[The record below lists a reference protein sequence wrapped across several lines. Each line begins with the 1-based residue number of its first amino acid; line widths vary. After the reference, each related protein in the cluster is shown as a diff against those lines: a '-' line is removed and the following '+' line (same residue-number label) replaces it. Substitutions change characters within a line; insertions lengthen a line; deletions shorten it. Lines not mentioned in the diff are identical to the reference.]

1 MSTSATFRR
10 GPVVDRLPQNGYSLS
25 TAKGIFRP
33 SPGRVSAQ
41 SDGVA
46 MELRNA
52 VLGDSPMLV
61 ATGTIDHDTCGVLQ
75 AALESV
81 VESGHNVIFLDL
93 SDVASFDSD
102 GLSVLVAGVRALRR
116 GWLGV
121 IGPNADIRRLLE
133 MEGLL
138 VDPHLRIF
146 ETRQAARTAT
156 GERAST

>member
-1 MSTSATFRR
+1 
-10 GPVVDRLPQNGYSLS
+10 
-25 TAKGIFRP
+25 
-33 SPGRVSAQ
+33 
-41 SDGVA
+41 

-75 AALESV
+75 AALELV

-133 MEGLL
+133 IEGLL

>member
-1 MSTSATFRR
+1 MK
-10 GPVVDRLPQNGYSLS
+10 VEN
-25 TAKGIFRP
+25 IFRLSP
-33 SPGRVSAQ
+33 SLVFTQ

-46 MELRNA
+46 MELRSA
-52 VLGDSPMLV
+52 VLGDSPTLV
-61 ATGTIDHDTCGVLQ
+61 VTGAIDHSTCGVLR
-75 AALESV
+75 AALDRL

-93 SDVASFDSD
+93 SDVASIDSD

-121 IGPNADIRRLLE
+121 IGPNADIRHLLE
-133 MEGLL
+133 IEGLL

-146 ETRQAARTAT
+146 ETKQAARTAT